1 LVLKKREADMHFNI
15 RRIVPF
21 LVIIILAALA
31 IWYLGSA
38 NAQQEN
44 GPLSASGTI
53 EAEQLSLSS
62 EVGGRVEEVAAQE
75 GDKVDLDQVLIRF
88 DDSLLKAKLLQA
100 EAALAQAQANYDLVA
115 RGLTEEQYQ
124 LGIAAARMELLSA
137 QQALEALYE
146 NSDLL
151 AAAALQEIA
160 LADKAIDQ
168 ANKRHTNLV
177 TPADQ
182 ADIDE
187 ARAAVVLAKDA
198 LDKAQDKF
206 EPYEKKKEDNVI
218 RAVLLRSVAEAQNKY
233 DAVVTRLNNITG
245 DANDI
250 ELTIAASDLAMAE
263 AQKVDAE
270 RRYALLVDGPDP
282 DDVAMAEARLDM
294 AEAGLEAALAEPS
307 NEQLALAQA
316 QVDAA
321 EAAIQVLT
329 EQIEKLTLLSPI
341 DGIVL
346 ERAIDPGEVALP
358 STPLFTLAQ
367 LDDLTITVYVPED
380 RYGEIMLGQ
389 SAQVEVDS
397 FPDEVFTGL
406 VVKIADQAEYTPR
419 NVQTQEGRRTT
430 VFAIKLSIKNL
441 DGRLKPGMP
450 ADVLFEQ

>member
-1 LVLKKREADMHFNI
+1 MYFNI

-53 EAEQLSLSS
+53 EADQLILAS
-62 EVGGRVEEVAAQE
+62 EVGGRVVDVGAHD
-75 GDKVDLDQVLIRF
+75 GDQVDVGQVLIRF
-88 DDSLLKAKLLQA
+88 DDSLLQAELLQA
-100 EAALAQAQANYDLVA
+100 EAALTQAQANYDLVA
-115 RGLTEEQYQ
+115 RGLTKEQYQ
-124 LGIAAARMELLSA
+124 LGVAAAKMELLSA
-137 QQALEALYE
+137 QQALDALYE
-146 NSDLL
+146 NSDLI
-151 AAAALQEIA
+151 AAATLQEIA

-187 ARAAVVLAKDA
+187 ARAAVVLARDA

-218 RAVLLRSVAEAQNKY
+218 RALLLRNVAEAQNKY

-250 ELTIAASDLAMAE
+250 ELAIAASDLAMAE

-270 RRYALLVDGPDP
+270 QRYALHVDGPDP
-282 DDVAMAEARLDM
+282 DDVAIAEARLAM
-294 AEAGLEAALAEPS
+294 AQAGLEAALAEPS

-329 EQIEKLTLLSPI
+329 EHIEKLTLSSPI

-346 ERAIDPGEVALP
+346 ERAIEPGEVALP
-358 STPLFTLAQ
+358 STPLFNLAQ

-389 SAQVEVDS
+389 SAQVKVDS

-430 VFAIKLSIKNL
+430 VFAIKLSIQNL

>member
-1 LVLKKREADMHFNI
+1 MHFNI

-21 LVIIILAALA
+21 LVIIILAALV

-250 ELTIAASDLAMAE
+250 ELAIAASDLAMAE

-282 DDVAMAEARLDM
+282 DDVAMAEACLDM

-307 NEQLALAQA
+307 SEQLALAQA

-346 ERAIDPGEVALP
+346 KRAIDPGEVALP

-430 VFAIKLSIKNL
+430 VFAIKLSVKNL